1 MNGRSVLDR
10 FLRTDSLDAG
20 CDGTFE
26 LLDLYVEERL
36 AGRSPEVRFPGVAAH
51 LRICDPCLDDYEG
64 VLAAAGA

>member
-1 MNGRSVLDR
+1 MNGRSALDR

-36 AGRSPEVRFPGVAAH
+36 AGRSPEERFPGVAAH
-51 LRICDPCLDDYEG
+51 LRICDPCLDDHEG
-64 VLAAAGA
+64 VLAAAGT

>member
-1 MNGRSVLDR
+1 MNRRSALDR

-36 AGRSPEVRFPGVAAH
+36 AGRGPEERFPGVAAH

>member
-1 MNGRSVLDR
+1 MNGRSALDR
-10 FLRTDSLDAG
+10 FLRTDSLDPG

-36 AGRSPEVRFPGVAAH
+36 AGRSPEERFPGVAAH

>member
-1 MNGRSVLDR
+1 MNGRSALDR

-36 AGRSPEVRFPGVAAH
+36 ASRSPEERFPGVAAH